1 MSNVFAFAETRFGA
15 LRRAGLE
22 AVTAARQ
29 VADQTGGQVHAMLA
43 GAPGIGQLAGA
54 LGKHGADVVLV
65 LEHDGFANY
74 NPEAR

>member
-1 MSNVFAFAETRFGA
+1 MSNVFAFAETRLGA

-43 GAPGIGQLAGA
+43 GGPEIGRA
-54 LGKHGADVVLV
+54 HV
-65 LEHDGFANY
+65 
-74 NPEAR
+74 